1 MVKRSQ
7 KLSPIVELAIKATE
21 KALIKV
27 GEANTAWIKDKQQE
41 EELYSYKAEYLSRL
55 RQVDNSLVSA
65 QKVLEL
71 RLFLVSLDQAIA
83 AQQQQVGISLRS
95 LQHQQQLW
103 QQLRQK
109 EQAMNNLVSRYQQEE
124 ISLELKQ
131 EQQDN
136 DERNTAQWVRKY
148 K

>member
-1 MVKRSQ
+1 MKRSK
-7 KLSPIVELAIKATE
+7 KLNPIVELAVKATKE
-21 KALIKV
+21 ALIKV
-27 GEANTAWIKDKQQE
+27 GQSNTVWLKDTQQE
-41 EELYSYKAEYLSRL
+41 EELHRYKAEYLSRL

-71 RLFLVSLDQAIA
+71 RAFLESLDQAIA
-83 AQQQQVGISLRS
+83 AQQQQVSISLKS

-103 QQLRQK
+103 QQVRQK

-124 ISLELKQ
+124 MYIELKQ
-131 EQQDN
+131 EQQEN
-136 DERNTAQWVRKY
+136 DEHNTAQWVRKP

>member
-1 MVKRSQ
+1 MKRSK
-7 KLSPIVELAIKATE
+7 KLNPIVELAVKATKE
-21 KALIKV
+21 ALIKV
-27 GEANTAWIKDKQQE
+27 GQANSVWFKDTQQE
-41 EELYSYKAEYLSRL
+41 EELHRYKAEYLNRL

-71 RLFLVSLDQAIA
+71 RTFLVSLDQAIA
-83 AQQQQVGISLRS
+83 AQQQQVSISLKS

-103 QQLRQK
+103 QQVRQK

-124 ISLELKQ
+124 MHIELKQ
-131 EQQDN
+131 EQQEN
-136 DERNTAQWVRKY
+136 DEHNTAQWIRKP